1 MQEKSELPVID
12 VGLDD
17 GYAAVKVA
25 WYGEDGTIRTLSVPS
40 RARKGSYGI
49 GALDGGGTVGG
60 YETEGDYFTVAPGI
74 EGATTR
80 FPDYNLSSL
89 ARVLS
94 HHALIEAGFAGKSVR
109 IGSGLPLER
118 YFADVKNVKKKDD
131 DRIARK
137 IESFAKQ
144 VRRLDGGETA
154 RIGQHKVFAQGLTAV
169 VDWLVCGQTIRTQK
183 ARIGVVDIGGQT
195 TDISVILPGFQTD
208 HDHLATRDIGILDV
222 HKILKRRIMST
233 HKVDDVES
241 DDLDRALSTGRTGIW
256 GEEVSVQEE
265 RLSAIREV
273 ESEIENEI
281 LAVFEKKISSLEAI
295 LFVGGGSLVFRNLR
309 ERFPNAILPDRP
321 EFANARGLLKA
332 LSLSGG
338 KG

>member
-1 MQEKSELPVID
+1 MSAVEEPIIN

-25 WYGEDGTIRTLSVPS
+25 WYDQSGEIRTLSIPS

-49 GALDGGGTVGG
+49 GALDGGGMIGG
-60 YETEGDYFTVAPGI
+60 YETEGEYFTVAPGI

-89 ARVLS
+89 SRVLS
-94 HHALIEAGFAGKSVR
+94 SHALIEAGFAGKSVR

-118 YFADVKNVKKKDD
+118 YFTDGKNMKKKDD

-137 IESFAKQ
+137 IESFAKP

-154 RIGQHKVFAQGLTAV
+154 RIGSHKVFAQGLTAV

-208 HDHLATRDIGILDV
+208 HDHLATRDIGVLDV
-222 HKILKRRIMST
+222 HKILKRRIMSA